1 VLEIPKWLSGKKSA
15 ARNSIVMLDPSGIAV
30 PPLSLLSDG
39 HRVDATPSF
48 FHNGVF
54 HDLRETI
61 EFYVARDLQPERW
74 YGRGESTQRRP
85 ASALSREHQPRP
97 AFDRSPGDAPAR
109 TI

>member
-1 VLEIPKWLSGKKSA
+1 
-15 ARNSIVMLDPSGIAV
+15 MLDPSGIAV

-61 EFYVARDLQPERW
+61 EFYVARDLQRSDGTGVAKAPNDGLPVRC
-74 YGRGESTQRRP
+74 RGNINRDP
-85 ASALSREHQPRP
+85 P
-97 AFDRSPGDAPAR
+97 FDRSPGDAPAR